1 MIGRK
6 SATRLTGLLYGLFF
20 GSSFSAVALQIFPHS
35 HPVLK
40 CLIITVFAVS
50 FYCVGVWVSTREE
63 LNKKFPTPSHELRR
77 RRKDF
82 YDWLDSQGR
91 R

>member
-6 SATRLTGLLYGLFF
+6 SAIHLNGLLYGLFF
-20 GSSFSAVALQIFPHS
+20 GSIFSALALIFPHS

-40 CLIITVFAVS
+40 CLIIGVFVVS
-50 FYCVGVWVSTREE
+50 FYFVGAWVSIREE
-63 LNKKFPTPSHELRR
+63 LNKKIPTPSHELRR
-77 RRKDF
+77 RKKDF
-82 YDWLDSQGR
+82 YAWLDSQGR